1 MVNTKARTSDVQFKQ
16 ASLIQENK
24 KMLKKMMKPSRKD
37 LGMNENTSNKT
48 EIDWSLLIEIKQK

>member
-1 MVNTKARTSDVQFKQ
+1 
-16 ASLIQENK
+16 
-24 KMLKKMMKPSRKD
+24 MLKKMMKPSRKD